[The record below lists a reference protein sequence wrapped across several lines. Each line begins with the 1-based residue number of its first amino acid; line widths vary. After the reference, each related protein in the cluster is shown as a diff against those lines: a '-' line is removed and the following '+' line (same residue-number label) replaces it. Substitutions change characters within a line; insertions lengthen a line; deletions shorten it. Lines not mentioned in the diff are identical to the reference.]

1 MQRLSLSEVTVRD
14 QAEAIPAQPM
24 IEIPPLETGDHLT
37 RAEFERRY
45 KLHPEI
51 KKAELIE
58 GVVYVASPVHVPHGE
73 PHLYIGGWV
82 TYYLA
87 ATPGLRAVDN
97 TSIVLNQKNEYQPD
111 ISVWIDETF
120 GGQSRVGAN
129 QMLEGAPELA
139 IEIAAS
145 SASIDLKTKKKVYQR
160 HGVREYIVLLAHERE
175 IRWFVL
181 QQGEYQA
188 LMADEDGILRSR
200 NFPGLWFEEKSFW
213 ARDLAQM
220 FAVLQQGLT
229 TPEHAEFVTQLNAR
243 RRA

>member
-1 MQRLSLSEVTVRD
+1 MHSVSLPEVTPRI
-14 QAEAIPAQPM
+14 QSEARSPQLITD
-24 IEIPPLETGDHLT
+24 IPPLETGDHLT

-97 TSIVLNQKNEYQPD
+97 TSIILNQKNEYQPD

-120 GGQSRVGAN
+120 GGQARVGES

-160 HGVREYIVLLAHERE
+160 HGVREYIVLLAHERA

-181 QQGEYQA
+181 QQGEYQ
-188 LMADEDGILRSR
+188 LLLADQDGILRSR
-200 NFPGLWFEEKSFW
+200 HFPGLWFDEKSFW
-213 ARDLAQM
+213 GRDLAQL
-220 FAVLQQGLT
+220 FTVLQQGLA
-229 TPEHAEFVTQLNAR
+229 TPEHAEFVTQLQAR
-243 RRA
+243 KQA

>member
-1 MQRLSLSEVTVRD
+1 MHRLSLPEVPPRVQEDAT
-14 QAEAIPAQPM
+14 PAQPLLG
-24 IEIPPLETGDHLT
+24 IPPLETGDHLT

-73 PHLYIGGWV
+73 PHLYVGGWV

-97 TSIVLNQKNEYQPD
+97 TSIILNQKNEYQPD
-111 ISVWIDETF
+111 ISVWIDEAF

-160 HGVREYIVLLAHERE
+160 HNVREYIVLLAHERE
-175 IRWFVL
+175 IRWFIL
-181 QQGEYQA
+181 QEGEYQV
-188 LMADEDGILRSR
+188 LTADQDGILRSR
-200 NFPGLWFEEKSFW
+200 NFPGLWFDEKSFW
-213 ARDLAQM
+213 GRDLAKM
-220 FAVLQQGLT
+220 FAVLQQGLA
-229 TPEHAEFVTQLNAR
+229 TPEHTEFVAQLNAR
-243 RRA
+243 RRS